1 MFRGANKVT
10 LDAKGRM
17 AMPARYRDTLVERS
31 EGRLVATVDRADRCL
46 LIYPLPDWEEIE
58 RKLMRLPTLNP
69 QARRLQRLMVGH
81 ATDLELDSHGRVL
94 VPPKLREY
102 AGLTRQ
108 AMLIGQGSRFEL
120 WDEQHWN
127 ERREAW
133 LQAGEE
139 TGELLAQHTPVL
151 PDEVLAGLA
160 VRADGRYCD
169 ATFGRGGHTAAI
181 LGALGTGGRVVAIDR
196 DPDAI
201 RAGQEQFAGEPRLTL
216 VRGSFGQLEERVR
229 AAGLE
234 GELQGVLM
242 DLGVSSPQL
251 DEAGRG
257 FSFMQDGPLDMRM
270 DNEAGQSAAQ
280 WLARAGE
287 RDIVAVLRTLGEERF
302 SGRIARAIVTARAIQ
317 PIERTGQLAAIV
329 AAAVPTREPGKHPAT
344 RTFQAIRI
352 HVNGELDALEAA
364 LPQAVRLLAPG
375 GRLCVISFHSLEDRI
390 VKRFMRREEQG
401 DPVYAGLPEIPPH
414 ARPRLRRVGRAIDAS
429 DAEVARNPRARSAV
443 LRVAEKLAA

>member
-1 MFRGANKVT
+1 VT
-10 LDAKGRM
+10 
-17 AMPARYRDTLVERS
+17 
-31 EGRLVATVDRADRCL
+31 
-46 LIYPLPDWEEIE
+46 
-58 RKLMRLPTLNP
+58 
-69 QARRLQRLMVGH
+69 
-81 ATDLELDSHGRVL
+81 
-94 VPPKLREY
+94 
-102 AGLTRQ
+102 
-108 AMLIGQGSRFEL
+108 
-120 WDEQHWN
+120 
-127 ERREAW
+127 
-133 LQAGEE
+133 
-139 TGELLAQHTPVL
+139 QHTPVL

-181 LGALGTGGRVVAIDR
+181 LGELGAAGRVVAIDR

-201 RAGQEQFAGEPRLTL
+201 RAGQVQFAGEPRLTL

-251 DEAGRG
+251 DEARRG

-302 SGRIARAIVTARAIQ
+302 SGRIARAIVAARAVQ
-317 PIERTGQLAAIV
+317 PIERTAQLAAIV

-401 DPVYAGLPEIPPH
+401 DPVYAGLPDIPPH

-443 LRVAEKLAA
+443 LRIAERLAA